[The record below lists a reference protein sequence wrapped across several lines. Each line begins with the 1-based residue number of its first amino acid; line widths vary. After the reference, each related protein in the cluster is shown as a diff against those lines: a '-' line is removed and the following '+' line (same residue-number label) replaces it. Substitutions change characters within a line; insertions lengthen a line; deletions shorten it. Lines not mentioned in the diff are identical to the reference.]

1 MGEFLYKGKIN
12 KRRVK
17 MKRISD
23 KALTTYEYILKRF
36 SDGIIPT
43 VREICNDLGYKSTS
57 TAHKILIE
65 LEEAGYISRENGLNR
80 NIKVNVEKVLQVP
93 VVGSVAAGEPITAI
107 QNIEGYI
114 PFKARGYGYGD
125 LFALNV
131 KGESMVEIGI
141 LDGDIVVAKQTS
153 YAYDGEIV
161 VAMIDEEA
169 TVKRFYK
176 KDGRFM
182 LKAENKNFSPIIV
195 DEVTILGKVIS
206 CIRSYE

>member
-1 MGEFLYKGKIN
+1 
-12 KRRVK
+12 
-17 MKRISD
+17 MKRVSE
-23 KALTTYEYILKRF
+23 KALATYEYILKRF

-57 TAHKILIE
+57 TAHKILLE
-65 LEEAGYISRENGLNR
+65 LEEAGYISRESGLNR

-93 VVGSVAAGEPITAI
+93 IVGSVAAGQPITAI

-114 PFKARGYGYGD
+114 PFKARGYSYGD

-131 KGESMVEIGI
+131 KGDSMVEIGI
-141 LDGDIVVAKQTS
+141 LDGDMVVAKQTS

-161 VAMIDEEA
+161 VAMLDEEA

-182 LKAENKNFSPIIV
+182 LKSENENFPPIIS
-195 DEVTILGKVIS
+195 DEVTILGKVVS

>member
-1 MGEFLYKGKIN
+1 
-12 KRRVK
+12 